1 MESLPGYD
9 AWKTTPP
16 DPVFTDTYCNGCGE
30 TFDAADEYV
39 EGDECP
45 ECGYPDL
52 EETEPDVPCTCT
64 GDACYC

>member
-16 DPVFTDTYCNGCGE
+16 DAEFAPTYCGACGE
-30 TFDAADEYV
+30 HYDSQDELV

-45 ECGYPDL
+45 ECGAPGL
-52 EETEPDVPCTCT
+52 EEVEPDEPCRCP
-64 GDACYC
+64 GAVCYC